1 MGGKGGERDYNWN
14 GIFSPDP
21 ATDIGWAELTMV
33 GVTSGNSLQLD
44 NDPSN

>member
-21 ATDIGWAELTMV
+21 ATDIGWVELTMV
-33 GVTSGNSLQLD
+33 GVTSGNRL
-44 NDPSN
+44 